1 MEFVIVVI
9 VPSISFKKI
18 LVVFIAAFALTGCN
32 NEAKVSKDTTTAV
45 KAENVSKKLPE
56 NVPVITV
63 ATQADYPPFDF
74 FGESGK
80 FAGFDV
86 DVINAVA
93 TNQGMSVNMINVP
106 WQVIFT
112 GLDKKEYDV
121 VIGAMAPTPE
131 RAAKYALTESYAKA
145 PNSVVVLE
153 DSPIKRLSELN
164 GRTVGLFLA
173 DNAYNTDNDLKAN
186 GIVVNPKGQSSTWML
201 LKDLMKGETEAAIV
215 DRLVALYHMK
225 NIPNQKFR
233 FIELPS
239 LVETDIVMAARDRDL
254 ADKLNLGLA
263 NIKENGTYDEIYIKW
278 FGENK

>member
-1 MEFVIVVI
+1 MVI

>member
-1 MEFVIVVI
+1 MVI
-9 VPSISFKKI
+9 VPSISFKKV

-93 TNQGMSVNMINVP
+93 ANQGMSVNMINVP

-201 LKDLMKGETEAAIV
+201 LKDLMKGETEAAVV